1 MSSISNLQSLIS
13 QSPIS
18 NMQIGLIAYG
28 TRGDVQPVLALA
40 LALQQRGHEVR
51 VLAGANFGDWVR
63 GQGLAFAPIDVDVQ
77 ALMNSELG
85 TRWVEGKPWEQ
96 PEHMRRAFHS
106 VSKAFQQGVLQGSQ
120 GLDALMGS
128 FTCDAFGLAVAQK
141 QGIPYLR
148 FLFQPFYP
156 TRAGSATLIAP
167 RPRSNSLF
175 NLWMGYASEHAIY
188 TVFSDDMHDFRR
200 ELDLP
205 AYTEREFL
213 EVWHRLPTFYAFS
226 KHVVPLPEDWPA
238 SSQIG
243 GYWFLDEETQ
253 HLSKGSEPFER
264 SPLFERL
271 CAFLSN
277 GPPPV
282 YIGFGSATTSD
293 PHAAAQL
300 IFDAVKMAGARA
312 VLARGWSLSHDIY
325 PPDDVCVVDSVPH
338 SWLFSRVAGVVHHG
352 GAGTTAAG
360 LRAGKPTFIVPHF
373 AEQPFWGRRVHEL
386 GVGVKPV
393 HRSKLTAQKLAA
405 GLTQLLQDEGMHQ
418 HAAELGKR
426 IAAEDGLGNA
436 VRWIEAQLRNKL

>member
-1 MSSISNLQSLIS
+1 
-13 QSPIS
+13 
-18 NMQIGLIAYG
+18 
-28 TRGDVQPVLALA
+28 
-40 LALQQRGHEVR
+40 
-51 VLAGANFGDWVR
+51 
-63 GQGLAFAPIDVDVQ
+63 
-77 ALMNSELG
+77 
-85 TRWVEGKPWEQ
+85 
-96 PEHMRRAFHS
+96 
-106 VSKAFQQGVLQGSQ
+106 
-120 GLDALMGS
+120 
-128 FTCDAFGLAVAQK
+128 
-141 QGIPYLR
+141 
-148 FLFQPFYP
+148 
-156 TRAGSATLIAP
+156 
-167 RPRSNSLF
+167 
-175 NLWMGYASEHAIY
+175 
-188 TVFSDDMHDFRR
+188 
-200 ELDLP
+200 
-205 AYTEREFL
+205 
-213 EVWHRLPTFYAFS
+213 
-226 KHVVPLPEDWPA
+226 VPLPEDWPA
-238 SSQIG
+238 SSEIG